1 MKTKLASILVL
12 AAALCASF
20 SASLSAAPKTAQ
32 AHAVRVRTV
41 DADGWE
47 ISRGMS
53 AKTLVNRFGAPDTKL
68 SENVWVY
75 HRFVAV
81 PNHPQT
87 RECKTLVV
95 TFVEGVVSDL
105 HLVNDRAQAII
116 TARVQSGSTAI
127 VATAE

>member
-1 MKTKLASILVL
+1 MKTRLASILIL
-12 AAALCASF
+12 AAALSASF
-20 SASLSAAPKTAQ
+20 STSLNAAPKSAQ

-75 HRFVAV
+75 QRFHAV
-81 PNHPQT
+81 PNHSQA
-87 RECKTLVV
+87 RECTTLIV

-105 HLVNDRAQAII
+105 HLVNERAQAVI
-116 TARVQSGSTAI
+116 TARVQSGSPAI